1 MIRVDTGS
9 RPPGVV
15 SYSIPQSY
23 HHFQILVWSTADND
37 TSRYVGRTART
48 YQELIRKSNQAMVED
63 GWRKVILI
71 CILVPGGI
79 EALYCVVH
87 ISVDL
92 NR

>member
-1 MIRVDTGS
+1 MPTQAADLQVLFLTASLNPIITFKYLCGARPTMI
-9 RPPGVV
+9 
-15 SYSIPQSY
+15 
-23 HHFQILVWSTADND
+23 
-37 TSRYVGRTART
+37 SRYVGRTART